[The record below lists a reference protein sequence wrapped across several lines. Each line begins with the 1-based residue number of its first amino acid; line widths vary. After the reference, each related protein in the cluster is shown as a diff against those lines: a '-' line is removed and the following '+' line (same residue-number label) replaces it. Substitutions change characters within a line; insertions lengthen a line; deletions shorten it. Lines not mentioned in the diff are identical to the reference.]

1 MDKRINFCYNFNILY
16 NFDILRSLLMKKI
29 IIVDDEISAL
39 NTFLLQ
45 VVDNQNIECEFFR
58 ENYKGALEYVSEN
71 HTDAAF
77 LDVRM
82 PEIDGVTLAEKLVKI
97 SPTLQIVFIT
107 GYEQNEDEIRKK
119 FPNGNLLGFIYKPY
133 DPVQIRSLLSA
144 IAPAKKDVFL
154 RTFGRFELFI
164 DGRAVYFSSSKAKEL
179 LALLTDAQGAYLSIE
194 AAIDVL
200 WEEKNAELGKRL
212 YRDAVCRL
220 RKTLKEEGIEDL
232 VCFERGSCC
241 VNTKNARCDL
251 WEFNRGERTYTGSY
265 MEQYGWSVLTEA
277 VLEKKLKV

>member
-1 MDKRINFCYNFNILY
+1 
-16 NFDILRSLLMKKI
+16 MKKI

-39 NTFLLQ
+39 NTFLPQ
-45 VVDNQNIECEFFR
+45 VVDNREIDCKFFK
-58 ENYKGALEYVSEN
+58 ENYESALKYVFEN

-82 PEIDGVTLAEKLVKI
+82 PGIDGVALAEKLIKI

-119 FPNGNLLGFIYKPY
+119 FPNGNLLGFVYKPY
-133 DPVQIRSLLSA
+133 DPVRIRSLLSA

-154 RTFGRFELFI
+154 RTFGVFELFI

-179 LALLTDAQGAYLSIE
+179 LALLTDMQGAYLSME
-194 AAIDVL
+194 KAISVL

-220 RKTLKEEGIEDL
+220 RKILKEEGVEDL
-232 VCFERGSCC
+232 VRFERGSCC

-251 WEFNRGERTYTGSY
+251 WEFDRGEGNYTGSY
-265 MEQYGWSVLTEA
+265 MEQYGWSVLKEA
-277 VLEKKLKV
+277 VIEKKLGE